1 MSRKNVSRSNGKEG
15 FDGTANK
22 SVASIRPRSDRCVPS
37 GIRIFDQFLVEYPL
51 FPAEDEEHC
60 IKIITSEIRGS
71 AGIFPTD
78 IAEKHD
84 LDIHLVYACLKKM
97 LNDDVIEVIDQ

>member
-1 MSRKNVSRSNGKEG
+1 MSRRNVSRSNGKER
-15 FDGTANK
+15 FDGTVNR
-22 SVASIRPRSDRCVPS
+22 SVSAIRPLSDHVVPS
-37 GIRIFDQFLVEYPL
+37 GISIIDQFLVEYPS

-60 IKIITSEIRGS
+60 IKIIASEIRGS

-84 LDIHLVYACLKKM
+84 LDIHLVYACLKRM